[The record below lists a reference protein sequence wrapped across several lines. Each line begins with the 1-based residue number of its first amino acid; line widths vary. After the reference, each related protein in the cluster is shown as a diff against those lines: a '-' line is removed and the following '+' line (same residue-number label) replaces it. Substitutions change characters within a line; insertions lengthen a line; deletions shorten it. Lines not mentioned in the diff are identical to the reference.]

1 MFCGQNLWSL
11 NLHCTLNCDY
21 QDIFECFILIIVW
34 LSHPSKLMTSCYIN
48 IVMFDSTPF
57 EAVCIFVVVDY
68 DFFEVQI
75 LDEFEGSDFPPPGIA
90 LASPCPQNLSPEG
103 SSNFRLDF
111 VRFLAINGGK

>member
-1 MFCGQNLWSL
+1 
-11 NLHCTLNCDY
+11 
-21 QDIFECFILIIVW
+21 
-34 LSHPSKLMTSCYIN
+34 MTSCYIN
-48 IVMFDSTPF
+48 MVMFDSTPF
-57 EAVCIFVVVDY
+57 EAVCIFVVIDY

-90 LASPCPQNLSPEG
+90 LASPCPQNLSQEG